1 VRRRTFDDIVAIELE
16 LERSAEE
23 PFVRCDILFTDGECL
38 GMLIE
43 LGRVKD
49 VAIYRAFVTDL
60 FERLGPPQ
68 RQSIIFREGEGP
80 ASRILSIVLCGALL
94 LTLLGVLLFGVVSGA
109 FFQEEN
115 AWLGIPLVLLF
126 VVVLSG
132 ILRRTLKSEQ
142 KSYDPQTLS
151 QRCLP

>member
-1 VRRRTFDDIVAIELE
+1 
-16 LERSAEE
+16 
-23 PFVRCDILFTDGECL
+23 
-38 GMLIE
+38 M
-43 LGRVKD
+43 
-49 VAIYRAFVTDL
+49 
-60 FERLGPPQ
+60 
-68 RQSIIFREGEGP
+68 REGEGP